1 MTTRCVSLALLIL
14 LAFTKPAA
22 AGHPW
27 SSAVLTIDAESLQQ
41 LAGQGRPVLTVD
53 VRSPEAY
60 QAGRLPGARSIPLT
74 ALTAQQRELPDD
86 GLVVLYGADNV
97 DEVSAAFR
105 YLRSAGRTNVVVLE
119 GGFAAWRAHGYQ
131 VERAPPVK

>member
-1 MTTRCVSLALLIL
+1 MTRWLSLALLVL
-14 LAFTKPAA
+14 LAFGRPAA

-27 SSAVLTIDAESLQQ
+27 GAVILTIDAESLEQ
-41 LAGQGRPVLTVD
+41 LAAQGRPVLTVD
-53 VRSPEAY
+53 VRAPEAF
-60 QAGRLPGARSIPLT
+60 QAGHLPGARSMPLSV
-74 ALTAQQRELPDD
+74 LTAQERELPDD

-105 YLRSAGRTNVVVLE
+105 YLRSAGRRNVVVLE
-119 GGFAAWRAHGYQ
+119 GGFAAWRARSYQ